1 MIKFTKHFSIAM
13 IGIVLSTTLLC
24 ACNNEKASQT
34 ETQPVPNV
42 ITSPNKVLPDNIKQI
57 TVSVLNLS
65 NVEIG
70 MFSVIDPA
78 SGEQV
83 NLDRLCPGESYS
95 LECNWPI
102 DTQNFQWALYNM
114 NGELCIDAATDISK
128 AEKSVILVLLGDGT
142 IEDVKE
148 YFDDDL
154 ENIDSSDM

>member
-1 MIKFTKHFSIAM
+1 MTKFAKQFSTVM
-13 IGIVLSTTLLC
+13 IGIVLSATLLC
-24 ACNNEKASQT
+24 GCNTEKTAQA
-34 ETQPVPNV
+34 EAQPIPKAT
-42 ITSPNKVLPDNIKQI
+42 TSPKAVLPDNIKQI

-83 NLDRLCPGESYS
+83 NLDRLYPGESYS